1 MSMSFSKSFVTLT
14 ILSLLSLVLFAGT
27 VSSQPANAMP
37 ESLTESSTIRLDDSL
52 NLGPNGHNSISLAGV
67 GEQTKVLAGVAAQR
81 VDDMCGESITSDG
94 TASGEW
100 AEGCDS
106 TQRSGSYARF
116 YSFTLAAESEV
127 TITLELTSGEADTYL
142 YLREGNARSGDFLHE
157 NDDDGSTARSQ
168 ITATLEAGSYTIEAT
183 TYDAGETGG
192 FTITSSGIGEGPTT
206 PAPEPSDSCVQDLS
220 GDGTTSGEW
229 AEGCDSTQRSG
240 SYARFYTFT
249 LAAESEVTITLTRTS
264 GEADTYLYLRQGSAQ
279 SGEFLYENDDHDGT
293 GESQITETL
302 EAGSYTIEA
311 TTYDAGETG
320 GFTVTI
326 SGIGEAPTTPSPEP
340 SDSCVQDLTSD
351 GTTSGEWAE
360 GCDSQVSGRGYARY
374 YTFTLAAESEVT
386 ITLTRTSGEADTYLY
401 LRQGSAQSGEFL
413 YENDDHGGTGE
424 SQITATLDAGSYTIE
439 ATTYDA
445 GQTGSFT
452 VTISG
457 IGEAPTTPS
466 PEPSDSCVQ
475 DLTSD
480 GTTSGEWAEGCD
492 SQVSGRGYARYYT
505 FTLAAES
512 EVTIT
517 LTRTSGEA
525 DTYLYLRQGSAQSGE
540 FLYENDDHGG
550 TGESQITATL
560 DAGSYTIEAT
570 TYDAGQTGSF
580 TLALTT
586 GPVTDPGPAPP
597 EIPGAEPVDDCPEDI
612 GSVSGAVSRSGSW
625 AEGCYARQYT
635 FDTSAFMRISA
646 RLESADA
653 DTFLYLLRGDA
664 DGEVI
669 VSNDSVASESGNAS
683 SVTFLLP
690 AGTYTAEATT
700 FSGKETGNFDLTVT
714 VSSPP
719 ALGNCA
725 TDGGVTDPE
734 DNSGLVADCNAL
746 LEARDHLSGDEV
758 LNWSSTTPI
767 RQWHGIS
774 MLGSPSRVTSVNLS
788 GVRLNGS
795 IPAELG
801 RLTALRTLR
810 LSGSY
815 SSSARLRGK
824 IPAELGNLSNL
835 TELDLSN
842 NHLAGEIPPELGQLT
857 NLTGL
862 RLNGTRLNGSIPAE
876 LGNLTKLRDLHINN
890 SRVSGQIPSE
900 FGKLTALSHLELS
913 DTRITGPIP
922 PELGNMTSLRYLEI
936 RNAHLNG
943 AMPAELGQMVNL
955 NQLDLSRNLLS
966 GEIPEELGN
975 LTNLWGLRLW
985 DNRLSG
991 SIPASLGNLERLSTL
1006 DLGNNRL
1013 TGVIPEEL
1021 TNLNNLFGLW
1031 LSNNRLTGSIPEGL
1045 GNLRSL
1051 EYLGLASNRLTGD
1064 IPASLGNLTNLSWI
1078 SLAWN
1083 ELTGCVPN
1091 SLRDV
1096 PDNDFFRLDLPFC
1109 EAVVE
1114 LDCATGG
1121 AVPRPELRPLLVQDC
1136 NLLLAMAEKGVR
1148 AGYYDNWS
1156 PTTSIYQWW
1165 GVTVGQ
1171 DVERVTGLRLQTDFY
1186 WRQPDRDVPEELG
1199 QLTGL
1204 ESLEITGYSNGFN
1217 GPIPASFG
1225 NLVNLEVLNLGG
1237 HVISG
1242 PLPVELGNLSSLR
1255 HLDLGDNRISGQIP
1269 ASFGLLAALEELQ
1282 LQSNMLSGSIP
1293 AALAALANVEEMR
1306 LSGNALS
1313 GCIPDGLQAVENND
1327 FEWLPFGFCSDTD
1340 YVPKTTDDCFYATH
1354 FSRPPGPFLG
1364 LVNDCAALLAA
1375 KDALDP
1381 AGELNWT
1388 PALPV
1393 NEWRNVTVGPTG
1405 FGSSYRVT
1413 SLNFDGGEDTKM
1425 ALHSELGRLGEL
1437 GALYLQGALVEGEI
1451 PLSLGR
1457 LNNLWTLGVYGNEL
1471 SGTVP
1476 HTLGRLSGLRTIDL
1490 SEYYVYQLG
1499 VSFVDRRTRLGGPL
1513 PVELGRMAN
1522 LESLTISSHQI
1533 GGPLPE
1539 ELGNLENL
1547 ESMYLGYNNLSGPIP
1562 LEIGDLVNLT
1572 LLYLDDNNLS
1582 GPIPPEIGDLVNLR
1596 NLWLN
1601 DNNLS
1606 GDIPGELGNLERL
1619 RAYYLYNN
1627 NLTGCVP
1634 ATLADGPRTYWP
1646 PGERLPFC
1654 EQDGVGGQPGE
1665 TDHFQPPDRRPAARR
1680 AG

>member
-1 MSMSFSKSFVTLT
+1 MSMSFSKSFVILT

-27 VSSQPANAMP
+27 VSSQPANAVP

-67 GEQTKVLAGVAAQR
+67 GEQTEVLAGVAAQR
-81 VDDMCGESITSDG
+81 VDDMCGESITS
-94 TASGEW
+94 
-100 AEGCDS
+100 
-106 TQRSGSYARF
+106 
-116 YSFTLAAESEV
+116 
-127 TITLELTSGEADTYL
+127 
-142 YLREGNARSGDFLHE
+142 
-157 NDDDGSTARSQ
+157 
-168 ITATLEAGSYTIEAT
+168 
-183 TYDAGETGG
+183 
-192 FTITSSGIGEGPTT
+192 
-206 PAPEPSDSCVQDLS
+206 
-220 GDGTTSGEW
+220 DGTTSGEW

-249 LAAESEVTITLTRTS
+249 LAAESEVTITLES
-264 GEADTYLYLRQGSAQ
+264 EVDTYLYLREGQDR
-279 SGEFLYENDDHDGT
+279 SGEPRHGNDDL
-293 GESQITETL
+293 ESGNTNSRITATL
-302 EAGSYTIEA
+302 EAGAYTIEA

-320 GFTVTI
+320 SFTVTI
-326 SGIGEAPTTPSPEP
+326 SGIDEVPTPPGPDP
-340 SDSCVQDLTSD
+340 SDSCVQDLTGD

-360 GCDSQVSGRGYARY
+360 GCQSQVSGRGYARF

-401 LRQGSAQSGEFL
+401 LRRGSAQSGDFL
-413 YENDDHGGTGE
+413 YENDDHDGTAN
-424 SQITATLDAGSYTIE
+424 SQITATLDAGAYTIE

-445 GQTGSFT
+445 GETGSFT

-457 IGEAPTTPS
+457 IDEVPTP
-466 PEPSDSCVQ
+466 PGPDPSDSCVQ
-475 DLTSD
+475 DLTGD
-480 GTTSGEWAEGCD
+480 GTTSGEWAEGCQ
-492 SQVSGRGYARYYT
+492 SQVSGRGYARFYT

-525 DTYLYLRQGSAQSGE
+525 DTYLYLRRGSAQSGD
-540 FLYENDDHGG
+540 FLYENDDHDG
-550 TGESQITATL
+550 TANSQITATL
-560 DAGSYTIEAT
+560 DAGAYTIEAT
-570 TYDAGQTGSF
+570 TYDAGETGSF
-580 TLALTT
+580 TVTISGIDEVPTPPGPDPSDSCVQDLTGDGTTSGEWAEGCQSQVSGRGYARFYTFTLAAESEVTITLTRTSGEADTYLYLRRGSAQSGDFLYENDDHDGTANSQITATLDAGAYTIEATTYDAGET
-586 GPVTDPGPAPP
+586 GSFTVTISGIDEVPTPPGPDPSDSCVQDLTGDGTTSGEWAEGCQSQVSGRGYARFYTFTLAAESEVTITLTRTSGEADTYLYLRRGSAQSGDFLYENDDHDGTANSQITATLDAGAYTIEATTLDAGQTGDFTLTVATEPVTDPGPDPP
-597 EIPGAEPVDDCPEDI
+597 EIPGAEPVDNCPEVI

-734 DNSGLVADCNAL
+734 DNPGLVADCNAL

-774 MLGSPSRVTSVNLS
+774 ILGSPSRVTSVRLS

-815 SSSARLRGK
+815 SSSARLRGE

-842 NHLAGEIPPELGQLT
+842 NHLAGEIPEELGQLT

-890 SRVSGQIPSE
+890 SRVSGLIPSE
-900 FGKLTALSHLELS
+900 FGKLTALYYLSLS

-922 PELGNMTSLRYLEI
+922 PELGNMTSLQYLDI
-936 RNAHLNG
+936 RNTHLNG
-943 AMPAELGQMVNL
+943 AIPAELGQMVNL
-955 NQLDLSRNLLS
+955 HQLDLSQNLLS
-966 GEIPEELGN
+966 GEIPEELGD
-975 LTNLWGLRLW
+975 LTNLRNLSLW

-1006 DLGNNRL
+1006 NLGNNRL

-1021 TNLNNLFGLW
+1021 TNLIDLFSLQ
-1031 LSNNRLTGSIPEGL
+1031 LSANRLTGSIPEGL
-1045 GNLRSL
+1045 GDLRRL
-1051 EYLGLASNRLTGD
+1051 EYLSLASNRLTGD
-1064 IPASLGNLTNLSWI
+1064 IPASLGNLTNLRWI
-1078 SLAWN
+1078 TLAWN
-1083 ELTGCVPN
+1083 EFTGCVPN

-1136 NLLLAMAEKGVR
+1136 NLLLAMAEKGVG

-1156 PTTSIYQWW
+1156 PTASIYEWW

-1171 DVERVTGLRLQTDFY
+1171 EQEVERVTGLRLQTDFG
-1186 WRQPDRDVPEELG
+1186 WRQPDRDIPEELG

-1225 NLVNLEVLNLGG
+1225 NLVNLEVLNLRG

-1242 PLPVELGNLSSLR
+1242 PLPEELGNLRSLR
-1255 HLDLGDNRISGQIP
+1255 HLNLGDNRISGQIP
-1269 ASFGLLAALEELQ
+1269 ASFGRLAALEELQ
-1282 LQSNMLSGSIP
+1282 LQSNMLSGPIP
-1293 AALAALANVEEMR
+1293 AALASLANVEEMR
-1306 LSGNALS
+1306 LSGNLLS
-1313 GCIPDGLQAVENND
+1313 GCIPDGLQAVEDND

-1340 YVPKTTDDCFYATH
+1340 YVPKTTDDCFYATQY
-1354 FSRPPGPFLG
+1354 SRPPGPFPG

-1381 AGELNWT
+1381 AGEMNWT

-1393 NEWRNVTVGPTG
+1393 NE
-1405 FGSSYRVT
+1405 
-1413 SLNFDGGEDTKM
+1413 
-1425 ALHSELGRLGEL
+1425 
-1437 GALYLQGALVEGEI
+1437 
-1451 PLSLGR
+1451 
-1457 LNNLWTLGVYGNEL
+1457 
-1471 SGTVP
+1471 
-1476 HTLGRLSGLRTIDL
+1476 
-1490 SEYYVYQLG
+1490 
-1499 VSFVDRRTRLGGPL
+1499 
-1513 PVELGRMAN
+1513 
-1522 LESLTISSHQI
+1522 
-1533 GGPLPE
+1533 
-1539 ELGNLENL
+1539 
-1547 ESMYLGYNNLSGPIP
+1547 
-1562 LEIGDLVNLT
+1562 
-1572 LLYLDDNNLS
+1572 
-1582 GPIPPEIGDLVNLR
+1582 
-1596 NLWLN
+1596 
-1601 DNNLS
+1601 
-1606 GDIPGELGNLERL
+1606 
-1619 RAYYLYNN
+1619 
-1627 NLTGCVP
+1627 
-1634 ATLADGPRTYWP
+1634 
-1646 PGERLPFC
+1646 
-1654 EQDGVGGQPGE
+1654 
-1665 TDHFQPPDRRPAARR
+1665 
-1680 AG
+1680 